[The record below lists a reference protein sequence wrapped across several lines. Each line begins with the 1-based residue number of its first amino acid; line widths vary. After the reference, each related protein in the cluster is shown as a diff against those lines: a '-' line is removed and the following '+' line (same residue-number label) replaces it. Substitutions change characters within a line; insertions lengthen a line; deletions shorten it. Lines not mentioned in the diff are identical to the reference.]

1 MARVSFKNNK
11 FTFELE
17 DSEKESLL
25 LHCKLCMKKLD
36 EKAKETQLVSK
47 FIEVLEKGVGEFSTE
62 KMVSD
67 FVGYLK
73 KNYKIAT
80 KPSNLPFW
88 ARKKDE
94 E

>member
-11 FTFELE
+11 FIFELE

-25 LHCKLCMKKLD
+25 LHAKLAMKKLD
-36 EKAKETQLVSK
+36 EKAKETQVVSK

-62 KMVSD
+62 KMVGD
-67 FVGYLK
+67 LVGYLK
-73 KNYKIAT
+73 KNYKITT
-80 KPSNLPFW
+80 KPTNLPFW